1 MVRRGQRRDL
11 RRRRQ
16 HDLPDG
22 PRARGRH
29 PGLQLSR
36 VDWIFGSDRG
46 PRLLDR
52 VGQALRGAGI
62 DLRTDQVRPRLA
74 QPVPAVHRR
83 RPCDP
88 GHGPREPRTA
98 DGTPLQPTRRADQSG
113 RVRGGSLRERCNR
126 PRGERLRG
134 LGRHERPQRV
144 RERILRRRP
153 RLDRAVAGERGPRE
167 HERLA
172 VDRRRRRGDRR
183 PRLVRHRR
191 PRRPGLLPVVV
202 LGPHR
207 RDGGPVGRVP
217 GPGPAQ
223 LHGSGK
229 LPDLPGPR
237 DGAPDALRADL
248 PGRARLHDEQRG
260 PEHGGLLHRHR
271 RRERMRVAN
280 AASLQPPAGST
291 GIVWLTRWTALSVG
305 DGGETSYRIF
315 YTGARSVSGGDPTF
329 FSGTGTSASPKGIPG
344 NGCVT
349 TTPQNCKII
358 EYPAEHSESGNLDRA
373 KGNFV
378 IDVPLS
384 HIGLPKAGDTLYS
397 VTAFTFGE
405 VSGNPLLLDVDATA
419 AFDVTLSV
427 GHGHGGH
434 KGDGHGTVTDDS
446 GNEARFSIFANDGQ
460 VGKVAFVDPTMGLV
474 FQSAFIGSAVFD
486 GTTATIEGTG
496 FIAGAFGQFRIV
508 LRDLANPGVGKDTFS
523 IELSTGV
530 KISGTITS
538 GEIAI
543 S

>member
-1 MVRRGQRRDL
+1 MGIRAVGDVHVAELRPPLDGSRGLLPHRLADRGEAGPASGRRRHGHRHGRSGVRLLRGPGGPREPRRRGVERRREHVEEEPARGRSGPRQAMVRRGQRRDL

-29 PGLQLSR
+29 PGLQLAR
-36 VDWIFGSDRG
+36 VDGIFGSDRR

-113 RVRGGSLRERCNR
+113 RVRRRSLRERRGR
-126 PRGERLRG
+126 PRGECLRG
-134 LGRHERPQRV
+134 LGRRERPQRV

-153 RLDRAVAGERGPRE
+153 HLDRAVAGERGPRE

-172 VDRRRRRGDRR
+172 VDRRRGGGDRR

-191 PRRPGLLPVVV
+191 PRGPGLLPVVV

-207 RDGGPVGRVP
+207 RDGRPVGRVP

-260 PEHGGLLHRHR
+260 PEHGGLLLGHR
-271 RRERMRVAN
+271 RLERRR
-280 AASLQPPAGST
+280 P
-291 GIVWLTRWTALSVG
+291 
-305 DGGETSYRIF
+305 
-315 YTGARSVSGGDPTF
+315 
-329 FSGTGTSASPKGIPG
+329 
-344 NGCVT
+344 
-349 TTPQNCKII
+349 
-358 EYPAEHSESGNLDRA
+358 DR
-373 KGNFV
+373 
-378 IDVPLS
+378 
-384 HIGLPKAGDTLYS
+384 
-397 VTAFTFGE
+397 
-405 VSGNPLLLDVDATA
+405 
-419 AFDVTLSV
+419 
-427 GHGHGGH
+427 
-434 KGDGHGTVTDDS
+434 
-446 GNEARFSIFANDGQ
+446 
-460 VGKVAFVDPTMGLV
+460 
-474 FQSAFIGSAVFD
+474 
-486 GTTATIEGTG
+486 
-496 FIAGAFGQFRIV
+496 
-508 LRDLANPGVGKDTFS
+508 LR
-523 IELSTGV
+523 
-530 KISGTITS
+530 
-538 GEIAI
+538 
-543 S
+543 